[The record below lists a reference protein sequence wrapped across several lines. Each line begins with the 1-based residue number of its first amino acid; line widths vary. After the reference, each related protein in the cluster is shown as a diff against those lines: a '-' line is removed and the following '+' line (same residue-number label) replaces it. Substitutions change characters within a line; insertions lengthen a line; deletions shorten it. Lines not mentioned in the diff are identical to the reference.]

1 MGCDFCD
8 CICPNFG
15 AAIMTNDWMLGSL
28 YLLMAIML
36 VAGSLISRRERFAK
50 LATMALAWV
59 AIFGAG
65 FVLFTFRD
73 DLGYVAQRIRAEA
86 SGAPVVE
93 GQEVRIPMAIDGHF
107 WVEASLNG
115 VPVKFLIDSGATMT
129 TIGRD
134 TATTAGVAVSGNR
147 NQVVRTGN
155 GILRVAS
162 GRADSLSVGP
172 IERTDVG
179 LHIADNE
186 DLNVLG
192 MNYLSSLER
201 WGVEGRW
208 LILQS

>member
-1 MGCDFCD
+1 L
-8 CICPNFG
+8 
-15 AAIMTNDWMLGSL
+15 TNDWMLGSL

-36 VAGSLISRRERFAK
+36 VAGSLISRREKFAK
-50 LATMALAWV
+50 MATMALAWV

-73 DLGYVAQRIRAEA
+73 DLGFVAQRLKAEA
-86 SGAPVVE
+86 TGEPVVQGE
-93 GQEVRIPMAIDGHF
+93 EVRIPMAIDGHF
-107 WVEASLNG
+107 WVNARLNG
-115 VPVKFLIDSGATMT
+115 QKIKFLVDSGATMT

-134 TATTAGVAVSGNR
+134 TAAEAGILVSDRR

-155 GILRVAS
+155 GILRVATA
-162 GRADSLSVGP
+162 RADSLSIGP
-172 IERTDVG
+172 IERNDVG
-179 LHIADNE
+179 LHVADHE

-208 LILQS
+208 LILKG